1 MTQPTV
7 LDVTEAPSVF
17 TEPFSRAML
26 TSEESLAVLNSE
38 TGEWDSRP
46 WPQVHE
52 RAVEVAATL
61 VVQRRDDAPHVGLI
75 GDPTVD
81 LIAGIQGAWLAGV
94 AVSILPGPIRGADE
108 KRWAEGTLERFARI
122 GVGTVLGDGSQLD
135 LLAEAD
141 LGDRVGGGLRLVAA
155 REFGVGAD
163 VANFVPVDAGPDAPA
178 VLQGTAGSTG
188 EPKTAVLPGAAVH
201 TNTREL
207 VVRLGMHH
215 SRDVGF
221 SWLPLYHDMGLTF
234 LLATMGSGM
243 ESYIV
248 PNSAFA
254 AAPFK
259 WLEWLTETKAT
270 VTAAPNFAYDILGRY
285 GRLLKSAD
293 LSGVRVAISG
303 GEPIDPDAF
312 DKFLAETARFG
323 FDPAAAAPAYGMAES
338 TCAVTMPSTG
348 EGAAYD
354 EVTVTVPGEHSEPM
368 RRRYAIL
375 GKPLDGMEIRIV
387 EPIVDVPLIDDR
399 DVGRVEIRGTSM
411 MAGYLGHEP
420 IADGDWFDTG
430 DLGYLV
436 DGRLVICGR
445 VKEIVI
451 VAGRNLFPVEVER
464 AAASVDGV
472 KRGGVVAMARGEGAR
487 GEGAARPG
495 LVVVAEHRSD
505 DAAITR
511 SAVVSAVASECG
523 IVPAEV
529 ILVEPGTVPRTTS
542 GKLRRLE
549 TKQLVESGALS

>member
-1 MTQPTV
+1 MPQTTV
-7 LDVTEAPSVF
+7 LDETGAPSVF
-17 TEPFSRAML
+17 TAPFSRAML
-26 TSEESLAVLNSE
+26 TSDQSLSVLDTATGAWE
-38 TGEWDSRP
+38 TRSWRD
-46 WPQVHE
+46 VHE
-52 RAVEVAATL
+52 RAVEIAAALVAA
-61 VVQRRDDAPHVGLI
+61 RRDDAPHVGLI

-81 LIAGIQGAWLAGV
+81 LVAAVQGAWLAGV

-108 KRWAEGTLERFARI
+108 ERWALSTYTRFAGI
-122 GVGTVLGDGSQLD
+122 GVGTVLGSGDQLD
-135 LLAEAD
+135 LLSEVAGD
-141 LGDRVGGGLRLVAA
+141 LRMSTA
-155 REFGVGAD
+155 RDFGVGTD
-163 VANFVPVDAGPDAPA
+163 TDGFVPVDAGRDAPA

-201 TNTREL
+201 TNTHEL
-207 VVRLGMHH
+207 VTRLGMHR
-215 SRDVGF
+215 SRDIGF

-243 ESYIV
+243 RSYIV

-285 GRLLKSAD
+285 GRLLQSAD
-293 LSGVRVAISG
+293 LRNLRVAISG
-303 GEPIDPDAF
+303 GEPIDPNAF
-312 DKFLAETARFG
+312 DTFLAETERFG

-338 TCAVTMPSTG
+338 TCAVTMPATG

-354 EVTVTVPGEHSEPM
+354 EVSVTVPGDDSEPR

-375 GKPLDGMEIRIV
+375 GRPLDGMEIRIV
-387 EPIVDVPLIDDR
+387 EPNVDVPLIVGR

-411 MAGYLGHEP
+411 MSGYLGHPP
-420 IADGDWFDTG
+420 IGDGEWFDTG
-430 DLGYLV
+430 DLGYLL

-445 VKEIVI
+445 AKEIVI

-472 KRGGVVAMARGEGAR
+472 KRGGVVALAREGT
-487 GEGAARPG
+487 RPG
-495 LVVVAEHRSD
+495 LVVVAEYRGD
-505 DAAITR
+505 DPTAAR
-511 SAVVSAVASECG
+511 KAVNSAVATDCG
-523 IVPAEV
+523 IVPSDV
-529 ILVEPGTVPRTTS
+529 FLVEPGTVPRTTS

-549 TKQLVESGALS
+549 TKSMVEAGTLS